1 MIEEKDRIILILDI
15 DLKKNEEKMFILSN
29 DLEEKVKWIDNFN
42 VEKSVIRIENEEL
55 LKIIDMKKFDI
66 ENKIVLLMVFERDNN
81 ERMEEINKLNE

>member
-1 MIEEKDRIILILDI
+1 MFFGFQNMIEEKDRIILILDI

-55 LKIIDMKKFDI
+55 LKIIDMK
-66 ENKIVLLMVFERDNN
+66 
-81 ERMEEINKLNE
+81 

>member
-55 LKIIDMKKFDI
+55 LKIIDMK
-66 ENKIVLLMVFERDNN
+66 
-81 ERMEEINKLNE
+81 

>member
-1 MIEEKDRIILILDI
+1 MLFGFQNMIEEKDRIILILDI

-55 LKIIDMKKFDI
+55 LKIIDMK
-66 ENKIVLLMVFERDNN
+66 
-81 ERMEEINKLNE
+81 

>member
-1 MIEEKDRIILILDI
+1 MIEEKDRILLILDI

-55 LKIIDMKKFDI
+55 LKIIDMK
-66 ENKIVLLMVFERDNN
+66 
-81 ERMEEINKLNE
+81 

>member
-15 DLKKNEEKMFILSN
+15 DLKKNEEKMFTLSN

-55 LKIIDMKKFDI
+55 LKIIDMK
-66 ENKIVLLMVFERDNN
+66 
-81 ERMEEINKLNE
+81 

>member
-1 MIEEKDRIILILDI
+1 MLFGFQNMIEEKDRMILILDI

-55 LKIIDMKKFDI
+55 LKIIDMK
-66 ENKIVLLMVFERDNN
+66 
-81 ERMEEINKLNE
+81 

>member
-15 DLKKNEEKMFILSN
+15 VLKKNEEKMFILSN

-55 LKIIDMKKFDI
+55 LKIIDMK
-66 ENKIVLLMVFERDNN
+66 
-81 ERMEEINKLNE
+81 